1 MSTVLVDRVARGDA
15 RQALLERVPGLPA
28 IRVSERTRCDLEC
41 IGTGV
46 YSPLVGFLEPN
57 HVEAVV
63 SGMRLADGVAWPLPV
78 VLDVSAEDAARV
90 SEGKDVVLA
99 DESGPLAVLT
109 VTSKTKPDRAREA
122 RACWGTDD
130 ASHPGVRAHLEGE
143 VRLSGPISLLGPI
156 AHRDFA
162 HLRRT
167 PAEVRAEIAKRGW
180 RTVAA
185 FQTRNPIHRAH
196 EYLTKVA
203 LEYVDGLL
211 VHPLVGSTKS
221 DDVPA
226 AARVRSYEALLAKW
240 YPKERVFLSAYPAA
254 MRYGGPRE
262 AVLHAISRRNYGCTH
277 FIVGRD
283 HAGVGSWYG
292 SYDAQKIFERFREDE
307 IGIRILPFENS
318 FWCASC
324 ESMASAKTCPHGEAE
339 RITLSGTKLREMLAR
354 GERPPAQVTR
364 REVAEAIAG
373 RTLETRRPAAN
384 GGGFTVWLTGLS
396 GAGKSTIAEGLAEE
410 LRRRGLPVEVLDG
423 DVVRKSLSKGLGFS
437 REDRDENIR
446 RIGFVAGL
454 LARNG
459 VAVIVAA
466 ISPYRS
472 TRDEVRASLGDFV
485 EVHVDAPL
493 EVCEKRDTK
502 GLYAKARAGELK
514 GFTGIDDPYEAPLSP
529 EVVCRTGEESPTASV
544 ARVLT
549 LLEAQGRLPLAP
561 VRAAGSS
568 W

>member
-1 MSTVLVDRVARGDA
+1 MSTPHGGVLVDRVARGEA
-15 RQALLERVPGLPA
+15 LEALLERVPGLP
-28 IRVSERTRCDLEC
+28 RVRIGERARCDLEC

-46 YSPLVGFLEPN
+46 YSPLVGFLEPH
-57 HVEAVV
+57 HVDAVV
-63 SGMRLADGVAWPLPV
+63 EGMRLADGIAWPLPI
-78 VLDVSAEDAARV
+78 VLDVDDAAGAEPGR
-90 SEGKDVVLA
+90 DVVLE
-99 DESGPLAVLT
+99 DDSGVLAILS
-109 VTSKTKPDRAREA
+109 VTSRTEPDKAREA

-130 ASHPGVRAHLEGE
+130 ASHPGVRAHLEGKI
-143 VRLSGPISLLGPI
+143 RLSGPVTLLGPI
-156 AHRDFA
+156 AHREFA

-167 PAEVRAEIAKRGW
+167 PAEVRAEIEARGW
-180 RTVAA
+180 KRIAA

-203 LEYVDGLL
+203 LECVDGLL

-226 AARVRSYEALLAKW
+226 EARVRSYEALLAKW
-240 YPKERVFLSAYPAA
+240 YPKDRVLLSAYPAA

-262 AVLHAISRRNYGCTH
+262 AVLHALSRKNYGCTH

-292 SYDAQKIFERFREDE
+292 PYDAQKIFERFREDE
-307 IGIRILPFENS
+307 IGIRVLPFENS
-318 FWCASC
+318 FWCTVC
-324 ESMASAKTCPHGEAE
+324 ESMASAKSCPHGEAD
-339 RITLSGTKLREMLAR
+339 RIALSGTRLREMLAR

-373 RTLETRRPAAN
+373 RTLDGQKRASS
-384 GGGFTVWLTGLS
+384 GGFTVWLTGLS
-396 GAGKSTIAEGLAEE
+396 GAGKTTIADGVADELRARGLA
-410 LRRRGLPVEVLDG
+410 VEVLDG

-466 ISPYRS
+466 ISPYRA
-472 TRDEVRASLGDFV
+472 TRDEVRASVGDFV

-493 EVCEKRDTK
+493 ATCESRDTK

-514 GFTGIDDPYEAPLSP
+514 GFTGIDDPYEAPLAP
-529 EVVCRTGEESPTASV
+529 EVVCATDRETRGESVGRIVSFLENSGRVGAARRLAS
-544 ARVLT
+544 
-549 LLEAQGRLPLAP
+549 G
-561 VRAAGSS
+561 
-568 W
+568 

>member
-1 MSTVLVDRVARGDA
+1 MSRILVDRVAHGE
-15 RQALLERVPGLPA
+15 ALEALRERISGLPR
-28 IRVSERTRCDLEC
+28 IRVGERTRCDLEC

-46 YSPLVGFLEPN
+46 YSPLVGFLEPQ

-63 SGMRLADGVAWPLPV
+63 EGMRLADGIAWPLPI
-78 VLDVSAEDAARV
+78 VLDVARDVRAEPG
-90 SEGKDVVLA
+90 EDVVLE
-99 DESGPLAVLT
+99 DEGGPLAILS
-109 VTSKTKPDRAREA
+109 VTSRTEPDRRREA

-130 ASHPGVRAHLEGE
+130 PSHPGVRAHLEGE
-143 VRLSGPISLLGPI
+143 TRLSGPITLLGPI
-156 AHRDFA
+156 VHRELS

-180 RTVAA
+180 RSIAA

-203 LEYVDGLL
+203 LECVDGLL
-211 VHPLVGSTKS
+211 VHPLLGSTKS

-226 AARVRSYEALLAKW
+226 PARVKSYEALLAKW
-240 YPKERVFLSAYPAA
+240 YPRDRVLLSAYPAA

-262 AVLHAISRRNYGCTH
+262 AVLHALSRRNYGCTH

-292 SYDAQKIFERFREDE
+292 PYDAQNIFDRFREDE

-318 FWCASC
+318 FYCAAC
-324 ESMASAKTCPHGEAE
+324 ESMASAKTCPHGESDRLA
-339 RITLSGTKLREMLAR
+339 LSGTRLREMLSR

-373 RTLETRRPAAN
+373 RALETPRAKS
-384 GGGFTVWLTGLS
+384 GGFTVWLTGLS
-396 GAGKSTIAEGLAEE
+396 GAGKSTIAEGVAAEI
-410 LRRRGLPVEVLDG
+410 RRRGLPVEVLDG

-466 ISPYRS
+466 ISPYRA

-493 EVCEKRDTK
+493 ATCEARDPK
-502 GLYAKARAGELK
+502 GLYAKARAGELA
-514 GFTGIDDPYEAPLSP
+514 GFTGIDDPYEEPLSP
-529 EVVCRTGEESPTASV
+529 EAICDTSRESAAESV
-544 ARVLT
+544 GRVFSVLEAHGWLPLPRVL
-549 LLEAQGRLPLAP
+549 
-561 VRAAGSS
+561 AAG
-568 W
+568 